1 LEGHVHT
8 LAECRWEDGDP
19 GAHCDMDGWLRPSD
33 VINLVRVVNSTY
45 IQNDSR
51 TRKQV
56 KGLPMG
62 VGTNPAPHLADT
74 HCYDKE
80 SASMDTLCT
89 TDLNLARTF
98 FGSYRYIDDTLSID
112 NPHFDSFVRLTGDH
126 EPSNPPI
133 YPDFLL
139 PDY

>member
-1 LEGHVHT
+1 
-8 LAECRWEDGDP
+8 
-19 GAHCDMDGWLRPSD
+19 M
-33 VINLVRVVNSTY
+33 Y
-45 IQNDSR
+45 
-51 TRKQV
+51 RKQV
-56 KGLPMG
+56 KGLPM
-62 VGTNPAPHLADT
+62 GTNPAPHLADT

-98 FGSYRYIDDTLSID
+98 FGSYRYIDDTLSSID

-133 YPDFLL
+133 YPISCC
-139 PDY
+139 